1 MMKKRFF
8 SALLCLCLLIGLV
21 PGAVTTAYAAW
32 LPIGETVT
40 FAGHEWY
47 IIGTDNEADGGVTA
61 PDGCYTLF
69 AKDNDF
75 DSTTFRAGAVQYDS
89 GANIYK
95 DSDLQKKMT
104 EIANDFSE
112 EDKANIVPRSTFD
125 YIAGD
130 SPANQLLWPIS
141 GSGGGAGHITYYLG
155 EVTAIDSSL
164 LKFETSY
171 WTRSNWTQSNGFTG
185 DEEKTYYH
193 AITVSSD
200 GGVVIVGLGL
210 DIATASLVTE
220 THAIRPALYVKQE
233 AVTPL
238 PSFYLSADTISN
250 ASVGGNLVANS
261 GDDDTPLTRSENQ
274 DADIRA
280 YSDGGTTQYGT
291 SLLFNYLSATRGEN
305 QVVACVLTDE
315 DGNVAYYGKLADR
328 SDSAPDVDDVSV
340 PLAGV
345 AEGTYTLSIFSHNTA
360 TGEISEPSPTMTVTV
375 VGSIGFVSN
384 YEGDTYTEIVI
395 PPNPGPAFIQHPQDQ
410 IIEENGSATFTAE
423 AGGSGFTYYWQAQPK
438 SSDPDTGTWYDI
450 LIYVEDGVSVNRHS
464 GQRLSLS
471 NVSGTWQENGY
482 TLDGGSGFDPADA
495 RFRCWASTG
504 GFTLNSY
511 SNPADLTVIPSG
523 GGEDGREVEL
533 RTTDTHIQWR
543 YEDEDD
549 SAWRD
554 LVALDAVTGE
564 DGREVELQIA
574 NGYIQWRYTTGA
586 DTEWKNLMPLSD
598 LKGEDGEDGDTPYI
612 GSNGNWW
619 IGTMDT
625 GVRAN
630 GKNGSSGSDGSDGRD
645 GRDGKDGEDGEDGL
659 TPFIG
664 SNGNWW
670 IGAADTGVPAAG
682 TDGAPGRDGVGIS
695 GLFINEAGELVITL
709 TDGTENN
716 LGRVT
721 GEDGAGIA
729 GISISEAGEL
739 IVTLTDGTELN
750 AGAIPTDGPEMSCLR
765 LLVYLALGMS
775 ALSLTGLL
783 VAGGLWYRR
792 RRASRS

>member
-21 PGAVTTAYAAW
+21 PGAVTTAFAAGDYK
-32 LPIGETVT
+32 IGDTVN
-40 FAGHEWY
+40 FAGYEWY
-47 IIGTDNEADGGVTA
+47 IIGTDEETDGGVTA
-61 PDGCYTLF
+61 PAGCYTLL
-69 AKDNDF
+69 AKNNEF
-75 DSTTFRAGAVQYDS
+75 GSTTFRAS
-89 GANIYK
+89 GDTRYIAIVYYK
-95 DSDLQKKMT
+95 DSDLQEKMT
-104 EIANDFSE
+104 EIANGFSQ
-112 EDKANIVPRSTFD
+112 EDRNNIQTRTLKYGYDGILGYDVE
-125 YIAGD
+125 
-130 SPANQLLWPIS
+130 NQYLWPLSYDESKTVDSLRIW
-141 GSGGGAGHITYYLG
+141 GDVFIGAWSRTGIFKDKPDYGVWLYSSYQSAAVWDSYEKPDQTYN
-155 EVTAIDSSL
+155 V
-164 LKFETSY
+164 
-171 WTRSNWTQSNGFTG
+171 
-185 DEEKTYYH
+185 
-193 AITVSSD
+193 
-200 GGVVIVGLGL
+200 
-210 DIATASLVTE
+210 
-220 THAIRPALYVKQE
+220 RPALYVKQE
-233 AVTPL
+233 AVKPPTVQPHVD
-238 PSFYLSADTISN
+238 FYLSADTISN
-250 ASVGGNLVANS
+250 ASVGENLVANS
-261 GDDDTPLTRSENQ
+261 GDDTPLTRSENQ
-274 DADIRA
+274 NADVRA

-291 SLLFNYLSATRGEN
+291 SLLFHFSSATIGAN

-315 DGNVAYYGKLADR
+315 DGNVKYYGKLADR

-345 AEGTYTLSIFSHNTA
+345 AEGTYTLSIFSHNTQ

-384 YEGDTYTEIVI
+384 YDGDTYTKIEIVI
-395 PPNPGPAFIQHPQDQ
+395 PPNPGPAFTQHPQDQ

-423 AGGSGFTYYWQAQPK
+423 ADGSGFTYYWQAQPK
-438 SSDPDTGTWYDI
+438 SSDPDTGTWYNI
-450 LIYVEDGVSVNRHS
+450 LIYVEGGVSVTRHS
-464 GQRLSLS
+464 GQSLSLS
-471 NVSGTWQENGY
+471 NVSGTWEDNGY
-482 TLDGGSGFDPADA
+482 TLDGLNSFDPADA
-495 RFRCWASTG
+495 RFRCWAYTG
-504 GFTLNSY
+504 GGTLNSY
-511 SNPADLTVIPSG
+511 SNPAELTVIPSG

-543 YEDEDD
+543 YEGEDD

-554 LVALDAVTGE
+554 LVALDAITGGDGADGA

-586 DTEWKNLMPLSD
+586 DTDWKNLMPLSD

-645 GRDGKDGEDGEDGL
+645 GRDGKDGEDGL

-682 TDGAPGRDGVGIS
+682 ADGAPGRDGVGIS

-729 GISISEAGEL
+729 GITIGEAGEMSAA
-739 IVTLTDGTELN
+739 LTDGTELN
-750 AGAIPTDGPEMSCLR
+750 AGVVPTNGPEMSCLR

>member
-1 MMKKRFF
+1 MKKRFF

-95 DSDLQKKMT
+95 DSDLQKKM
-104 EIANDFSE
+104 ENIANGFSE
-112 EDKANIVPRSTFD
+112 DDKANIVPRSTFD

-141 GSGGGAGHITYYLG
+141 GSGGGAGHITYYLR

-220 THAIRPALYVKQE
+220 SNAIRPALYVQQE

-291 SLLFNYLSATRGEN
+291 SLLFNYLSATLGEN

-315 DGNVAYYGKLADR
+315 DGNVKYYGKLADR
-328 SDSAPDVDDVSV
+328 SNSAPDVDDVSV
-340 PLAGV
+340 PLEGV
-345 AEGTYTLSIFSHNTA
+345 ATGTYTLSIFSHNTA

-384 YEGDTYTEIVI
+384 YDGDTYTEIVI
-395 PPNPGPAFIQHPQDQ
+395 PPNPGPSFTQHPQDQ

-423 AGGSGFTYYWQAQPK
+423 ADGSGITYYWQAQPK
-438 SSDPDTGTWYDI
+438 SSDPDTGRWYNI
-450 LIYVEDGVSVNRHS
+450 LIYEDDSVLENLYS
-464 GQRLSLS
+464 GQSLSLS
-471 NVSGTWQENGY
+471 NVSGTWEDNGF
-482 TLDGGSGFDPADA
+482 TLDGGSGFKPANA
-495 RFRCWASTG
+495 RFRCLASTG
-504 GFTLNSY
+504 GLTLNSY
-511 SNPADLTVIPSG
+511 SNPAELTVIDGVS
-523 GGEDGREVEL
+523 DGREIEL
-533 RTTDTHIQWR
+533 QKNDTHIQWR
-543 YEDEDD
+543 YKDEGDD
-549 SAWRD
+549 AWQD
-554 LVALDAVTGE
+554 LIKISDITGQDGT
-564 DGREVELQIA
+564 DGREIEIQV
-574 NGYIQWRYTTGA
+574 NDGYIQWKYT
-586 DTEWKNLMPLSD
+586 DDNDWNNLIAVSELQGE
-598 LKGEDGEDGDTPYI
+598 KGDKGDPGE
-612 GSNGNWW
+612 
-619 IGTMDT
+619 
-625 GVRAN
+625 
-630 GKNGSSGSDGSDGRD
+630 
-645 GRDGKDGEDGEDGL
+645 DGKDGEDGTDGSDGL
-659 TPFIG
+659 TPYIG
-664 SNGNWW
+664 TNGNWW
-670 IGAADTGVPAAG
+670 IGNTDTGVKASGSDGING
-682 TDGAPGRDGVGIS
+682 TNGYDGIGIKDIEVNEDGELIITLTDDTVKNLGKIIGNDGVGI
-695 GLFINEAGELVITL
+695 
-709 TDGTENN
+709 TDAKIDEN
-716 LGRVT
+716 
-721 GEDGAGIA
+721 
-729 GISISEAGEL
+729 GEL
-739 IVTLTDGTELN
+739 IFTLSDGTKIS
-750 AGAIPTDGPEMSCLR
+750 AGIIDNNDNEDLR
-765 LLVYLALGMS
+765 ILVYVSLGIAS
-775 ALSLTGLL
+775 LSLIIT
-783 VAGGLWYRR
+783 
-792 RRASRS
+792 ASMAAYLFRKRK